1 MADTLLSRSL
11 SPAEQAAVLFAEDR
25 LDEVQALLT
34 HGIAGKSGEDLWRMA
49 LDLFRLRAD
58 KQAFQHLAKRWKA
71 EFASEPPPWDPLVDE
86 AKLLPDLRLGAK
98 ACVELGGD
106 MDLTSAIAL
115 NRGGSMERSAVIRV
129 DATCLR
135 TLDRQACSVLFD
147 TLNRMIEGGIGIYLT
162 GVARLVHCHRGLIAH
177 DADYRPAW
185 GLLLLLAR
193 INGDKQEHTRVAKE
207 YFLAFGAWP
216 AEWEPLVS
224 PVVGVPEIKEK
235 RGEPRYQAGPEILR
249 LGGTLLGAKVFH
261 LAELQMFAL
270 SGKYVNVDMS
280 HLHRMDVAAARSFVN
295 VCDALVAQGKVVRL
309 LRQHSL
315 IMTLLRLL
323 EINPM
328 VTLTAIT
335 KSNST
340 AVKAGK

>member
-1 MADTLLSRSL
+1 M
-11 SPAEQAAVLFAEDR
+11 AAVLFAEDR
-25 LDEVQALLT
+25 IDEALALLT
-34 HGIAGKSGEDLWRMA
+34 HGIAGQSDEALWRMA

-58 KQAFQHLAKRWKA
+58 KQAFQHLAKRWVA
-71 EFASEPPPWDPLVDE
+71 EFSAQPPPWDPLVDE

-106 MDLTSAIAL
+106 MDLTSAIGL
-115 NRGGSMERSAVIRV
+115 NRGGFMERTSVLRV

-162 GVARLVHCHRGLIAH
+162 GIARLIHCLRGLIAH
-177 DADYRPAW
+177 DVDYRPAW
-185 GLLLLLAR
+185 GLLLLIAR
-193 INGDKQEHTRVAKE
+193 INGDEQEHTRVSQE
-207 YFLAFGAWP
+207 YSVAFGAWP

-224 PVVGVPEIKEK
+224 PVVGIPDIQEK
-235 RGEPRYQAGPEILR
+235 RGEPRYQTGPEVLR
-249 LGGTLLGAKVFH
+249 LSGTLLGERVFH
-261 LAELQMFAL
+261 LAELQTFAL
-270 SGKYVNVDMS
+270 TSNYVNIDLS

-295 VCDALVAQGKVVRL
+295 VCDALVAQGKVVRV

-315 IMTLLRLL
+315 VMTLLQLL

-328 VTLTAIT
+328 ITLTALT
-335 KSNST
+335 KSDSRT
-340 AVKAGK
+340 EKARK